1 MGMMTSMMGAE
12 PSERDAAA
20 LERRDLK
27 ALLTEY
33 ERDLI
38 RRALEATGGNQRQA
52 ARRLGVLPTT
62 LNEKMKRLG
71 LRTRPEGDE
80 PGPWVP

>member
-1 MGMMTSMMGAE
+1 MGMPSMMEMESFHG
-12 PSERDAAA
+12 DGAA
-20 LERRDLK
+20 LERKDLK
-27 ALLTEY
+27 ALVAEY

-71 LRTRPEGDE
+71 LRTRPEGEGLGPSE
-80 PGPWVP
+80 P

>member
-1 MGMMTSMMGAE
+1 MSTSVVETAYEAGGA
-12 PSERDAAA
+12 S
-20 LERRDLK
+20 ERRDLK
-27 ALLTEY
+27 ALLLEY

-38 RRALEATGGNQRQA
+38 RQALEATGGNQRQA

-71 LRTRPEGDE
+71 LRRPEDE
-80 PGPWVP
+80 GPGRDKG